1 MVIIEGKQPLHST
14 KPRPQFSVVPASSAA
29 TTHTLNTDEDFKTIS
44 EDTRQQYTFSIWAAN
59 LSSLQ
64 YFTRAAKKV
73 LELQSIVVTAPSVK
87 HFLQYNQTTRIF
99 SKLLLE

>member
-44 EDTRQQYTFSIWAAN
+44 EDTRQQYTLSIWAAN

-64 YFTRAAKKV
+64 YFARIAEKC
-73 LELQSIVVTAPSVK
+73 LN
-87 HFLQYNQTTRIF
+87 YNQ
-99 SKLLLE
+99 L